1 MNTVLQPN
9 LEDELIRL
17 RPLEEGDFDPL
28 YEVAKDPL
36 IWEQHPVKRYKPAVF
51 EQFFRESID
60 SHGALIVIDQK
71 SRAVIGSSRFREL
84 DYLDSAVEIGW
95 TFLARKYWG
104 GVYNESLKSLMINYA
119 LANFDEVIFYIAE
132 SNIRSSKAIEKIG
145 AIRVYDERYRSPT
158 PNNDRTYRIRRAEWE
173 DRNG

>member
-1 MNTVLQPN
+1 MRSELQPN
-9 LEDELIRL
+9 LQNDLIRL
-17 RPLEEGDFDPL
+17 RPLEADDYQSL

-60 SHGALIVIDQK
+60 SQGALIVIDQK
-71 SRAVIGSSRFREL
+71 SNAVIGSSRFRRL

-95 TFLARKYWG
+95 TFLARKCWG
-104 GVYNESLKSLMINYA
+104 GLYNKSLKSLMINHA

-132 SNIRSSKAIEKIG
+132 CNIRSSKAIEKIG
-145 AIRVYDERYRSPT
+145 VIEVYDERYRSPT
-158 PNNDRTYRIRRAEWE
+158 PNNDRAYRISRAEWE
-173 DRNG
+173 RVNK